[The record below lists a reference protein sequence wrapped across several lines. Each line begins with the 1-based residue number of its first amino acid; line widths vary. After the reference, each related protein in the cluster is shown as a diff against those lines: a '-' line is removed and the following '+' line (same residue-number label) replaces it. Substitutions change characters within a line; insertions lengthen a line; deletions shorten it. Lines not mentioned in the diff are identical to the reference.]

1 MSLNALY
8 AIIDRVYVGHGC
20 GQDAMAGITLAF
32 PIMMLFG
39 AFGVFVGAGHAALL
53 SIKLGEGDRT
63 ACEKILGE
71 LVAFKLAFFCVLP
84 PLVFLFLDPILRAT
98 GGDGVT
104 PGALEQA
111 KVYLRIV
118 LFSHV
123 FSHLAYGLS
132 ATMRSEGAVVPSMM
146 CMVVGFGVNLVLD
159 PIFIFGCGMGVAGAA
174 WATVIAMLVSCLWA
188 FAYYRP
194 GHSAV
199 RLRLRRIG
207 FYRAYA
213 GRAAGI
219 GLSPALQQLMGSLI
233 NVSMQIAFAKWAVD
247 RASATTQIAS
257 LGVFQ
262 MVMMLFFMPILGVQQ
277 GLAPIIGYCWGARS
291 YARVR
296 RVLLLG
302 LAVTTA
308 CCTFAALAQVLV
320 PEPIVRIF
328 TDGADRAFLALAAGV
343 LDFDATLTVLEAR
356 GRFMQE
362 ACEATPSGMI
372 AIVGA
377 SPAQLDELCAKTGC
391 TPANINSAAQVV
403 LSGDKAQ
410 IAAAAATA
418 KELGIKRA
426 IPLATAGAFH
436 SKFMQPAREKLAPV
450 LDGIT
455 FHAPKIPVISNV
467 TGRVHSS
474 NPAEIKD
481 VMLRQVTE
489 TTRWADDI
497 AAAKELGCTRFIE
510 FGPGK
515 VLSGLIKKIDAA
527 LTTLNVSDLATLD
540 ATVSAL

>member
-1 MSLNALY
+1 MSDCCVFAGQGAQVPGMGRDFAEADATAMELFDKANAVLGFDLKTVCFEGPAEALTKSNVCQPAIFVTSY
-8 AIIDRVYVGHGC
+8 AAYLALQKRR
-20 GQDAMAGITLAF
+20 ATPFAAAAG
-32 PIMMLFG
+32 
-39 AFGVFVGAGHAALL
+39 L
-53 SIKLGEGDRT
+53 SLGEW
-63 ACEKILGE
+63 
-71 LVAFKLAFFCVLP
+71 
-84 PLVFLFLDPILRAT
+84 
-98 GGDGVT
+98 
-104 PGALEQA
+104 GAL
-111 KVYLRIV
+111 
-118 LFSHV
+118 
-123 FSHLAYGLS
+123 
-132 ATMRSEGAVVPSMM
+132 
-146 CMVVGFGVNLVLD
+146 C
-159 PIFIFGCGMGVAGAA
+159 
-174 WATVIAMLVSCLWA
+174 
-188 FAYYRP
+188 
-194 GHSAV
+194 
-199 RLRLRRIG
+199 
-207 FYRAYA
+207 
-213 GRAAGI
+213 
-219 GLSPALQQLMGSLI
+219 
-233 NVSMQIAFAKWAVD
+233 
-247 RASATTQIAS
+247 
-257 LGVFQ
+257 
-262 MVMMLFFMPILGVQQ
+262 
-277 GLAPIIGYCWGARS
+277 
-291 YARVR
+291 
-296 RVLLLG
+296 
-302 LAVTTA
+302 
-308 CCTFAALAQVLV
+308 
-320 PEPIVRIF
+320 
-328 TDGADRAFLALAAGV
+328 AAGV

-450 LDGIT
+450 LDGIA

-474 NPAEIKD
+474 DPAEIKD

>member
-1 MSLNALY
+1 MSDCCVFAGQGAQVPGMGRDFAEADATAMELFDKANAVLGFDLKTVCFEGPAEALTKSNVCQPAIFVTSY
-8 AIIDRVYVGHGC
+8 AAYLALQKRR
-20 GQDAMAGITLAF
+20 ATPFAAAAG
-32 PIMMLFG
+32 
-39 AFGVFVGAGHAALL
+39 L
-53 SIKLGEGDRT
+53 SLGEW
-63 ACEKILGE
+63 
-71 LVAFKLAFFCVLP
+71 
-84 PLVFLFLDPILRAT
+84 
-98 GGDGVT
+98 
-104 PGALEQA
+104 GAL
-111 KVYLRIV
+111 
-118 LFSHV
+118 
-123 FSHLAYGLS
+123 
-132 ATMRSEGAVVPSMM
+132 
-146 CMVVGFGVNLVLD
+146 C
-159 PIFIFGCGMGVAGAA
+159 
-174 WATVIAMLVSCLWA
+174 
-188 FAYYRP
+188 
-194 GHSAV
+194 
-199 RLRLRRIG
+199 
-207 FYRAYA
+207 
-213 GRAAGI
+213 
-219 GLSPALQQLMGSLI
+219 
-233 NVSMQIAFAKWAVD
+233 
-247 RASATTQIAS
+247 
-257 LGVFQ
+257 
-262 MVMMLFFMPILGVQQ
+262 
-277 GLAPIIGYCWGARS
+277 
-291 YARVR
+291 
-296 RVLLLG
+296 
-302 LAVTTA
+302 
-308 CCTFAALAQVLV
+308 
-320 PEPIVRIF
+320 
-328 TDGADRAFLALAAGV
+328 AAGV

-377 SPAQLDELCAKTGC
+377 SPTQLDELCAKTGC

-474 NPAEIKD
+474 DPAEIKD

-497 AAAKELGCTRFIE
+497 AAAKALDCTRFIE

>member
-1 MSLNALY
+1 MSDCCVFAGQGAQVPGMGRDFAEADATAMELFDKANAVLGFDLKTVCFEGPAEALTKSNVCQPAIFVTSY
-8 AIIDRVYVGHGC
+8 AAYLALQKRR
-20 GQDAMAGITLAF
+20 ATPFAAAAG
-32 PIMMLFG
+32 
-39 AFGVFVGAGHAALL
+39 L
-53 SIKLGEGDRT
+53 SLGEW
-63 ACEKILGE
+63 
-71 LVAFKLAFFCVLP
+71 
-84 PLVFLFLDPILRAT
+84 
-98 GGDGVT
+98 
-104 PGALEQA
+104 GAL
-111 KVYLRIV
+111 
-118 LFSHV
+118 
-123 FSHLAYGLS
+123 
-132 ATMRSEGAVVPSMM
+132 
-146 CMVVGFGVNLVLD
+146 C
-159 PIFIFGCGMGVAGAA
+159 
-174 WATVIAMLVSCLWA
+174 
-188 FAYYRP
+188 
-194 GHSAV
+194 
-199 RLRLRRIG
+199 
-207 FYRAYA
+207 
-213 GRAAGI
+213 
-219 GLSPALQQLMGSLI
+219 
-233 NVSMQIAFAKWAVD
+233 
-247 RASATTQIAS
+247 
-257 LGVFQ
+257 
-262 MVMMLFFMPILGVQQ
+262 
-277 GLAPIIGYCWGARS
+277 
-291 YARVR
+291 
-296 RVLLLG
+296 
-302 LAVTTA
+302 
-308 CCTFAALAQVLV
+308 
-320 PEPIVRIF
+320 
-328 TDGADRAFLALAAGV
+328 AAGV

-372 AIVGA
+372 AIMGA

-467 TGRVHSS
+467 TGRGHSS
-474 NPAEIKD
+474 DPAEIKD

-497 AAAKELGCTRFIE
+497 AAAKALGCTRFIE

>member
-1 MSLNALY
+1 MSDCCVFAGQGAQVPGMGRDFAEADATAMELFDKANAVLGFDLKTVCFEGPAEALTKSNVCQPAIFVTSY
-8 AIIDRVYVGHGC
+8 AAYLALQKRR
-20 GQDAMAGITLAF
+20 ATPFAAAAG
-32 PIMMLFG
+32 
-39 AFGVFVGAGHAALL
+39 L
-53 SIKLGEGDRT
+53 SLGEW
-63 ACEKILGE
+63 
-71 LVAFKLAFFCVLP
+71 
-84 PLVFLFLDPILRAT
+84 
-98 GGDGVT
+98 
-104 PGALEQA
+104 GAL
-111 KVYLRIV
+111 
-118 LFSHV
+118 
-123 FSHLAYGLS
+123 
-132 ATMRSEGAVVPSMM
+132 
-146 CMVVGFGVNLVLD
+146 C
-159 PIFIFGCGMGVAGAA
+159 
-174 WATVIAMLVSCLWA
+174 
-188 FAYYRP
+188 
-194 GHSAV
+194 
-199 RLRLRRIG
+199 
-207 FYRAYA
+207 
-213 GRAAGI
+213 
-219 GLSPALQQLMGSLI
+219 
-233 NVSMQIAFAKWAVD
+233 
-247 RASATTQIAS
+247 
-257 LGVFQ
+257 
-262 MVMMLFFMPILGVQQ
+262 
-277 GLAPIIGYCWGARS
+277 
-291 YARVR
+291 
-296 RVLLLG
+296 
-302 LAVTTA
+302 
-308 CCTFAALAQVLV
+308 
-320 PEPIVRIF
+320 
-328 TDGADRAFLALAAGV
+328 AAGV

-418 KELGIKRA
+418 KDLGIKRA

-467 TGRVHSS
+467 TGRVHSAD
-474 NPAEIKD
+474 PAEIKD

-497 AAAKELGCTRFIE
+497 AAAKALGCTRFIE

>member
-1 MSLNALY
+1 MSDCCVFAGQGAQVPGMGRDFAEADATAMELFDKANAVLGFDLKTVCFEGPAEALTKSNVCQPAIFVTSY
-8 AIIDRVYVGHGC
+8 AAYLALQKRR
-20 GQDAMAGITLAF
+20 ATPFAAAAG
-32 PIMMLFG
+32 
-39 AFGVFVGAGHAALL
+39 L
-53 SIKLGEGDRT
+53 SLGEW
-63 ACEKILGE
+63 
-71 LVAFKLAFFCVLP
+71 
-84 PLVFLFLDPILRAT
+84 
-98 GGDGVT
+98 
-104 PGALEQA
+104 GAL
-111 KVYLRIV
+111 
-118 LFSHV
+118 
-123 FSHLAYGLS
+123 
-132 ATMRSEGAVVPSMM
+132 
-146 CMVVGFGVNLVLD
+146 C
-159 PIFIFGCGMGVAGAA
+159 
-174 WATVIAMLVSCLWA
+174 
-188 FAYYRP
+188 
-194 GHSAV
+194 
-199 RLRLRRIG
+199 
-207 FYRAYA
+207 
-213 GRAAGI
+213 
-219 GLSPALQQLMGSLI
+219 
-233 NVSMQIAFAKWAVD
+233 
-247 RASATTQIAS
+247 
-257 LGVFQ
+257 
-262 MVMMLFFMPILGVQQ
+262 
-277 GLAPIIGYCWGARS
+277 
-291 YARVR
+291 
-296 RVLLLG
+296 
-302 LAVTTA
+302 
-308 CCTFAALAQVLV
+308 
-320 PEPIVRIF
+320 
-328 TDGADRAFLALAAGV
+328 AAGV

-410 IAAAAATA
+410 IATAATTA

-474 NPAEIKD
+474 DPAAIRD

-497 AAAKELGCTRFIE
+497 EAAKALGCTRFIE